1 MLPGHGLQM
10 TSIQPEMSQQEETA
24 MLEIDEY
31 EYQTD
36 LLEDYPEEVL
46 ESEWNPIVAQIQL
59 LKRLRREVQQSPVS
73 LWLSIPEMK
82 YKD

>member
-1 MLPGHGLQM
+1 M

>member
-1 MLPGHGLQM
+1 
-10 TSIQPEMSQQEETA
+10 